1 METSNIYTVGATGE
15 KICLEKGV
23 LVACFTNA
31 SGGVFHYYI
40 SPADWMSYK
49 STHPDAA
56 DFNFDLISKSIP
68 GKHELVG
75 GPFIVEVV

>member
-31 SGGVFHYYI
+31 SGGVFYYYI

-49 STHPDAA
+49 STHHDA